1 MWNQRQYMRGR
12 RVWMRMRV
20 VFRPSWM
27 MFVIWEVMRYPKR
40 GVFMKIFW
48 TSSRILDGGWVLVR
62 RFTGRVA
69 ILTSWTEVRARGVRN
84 YFVCI
89 RWDKL
94 SLGRMARREN
104 EWVALRFILFGK
116 LRGRIMAIETIL
128 TMGVLKSD
136 WARYIYDQDVE
147 LVTNQI

>member
-1 MWNQRQYMRGR
+1 
-12 RVWMRMRV
+12 
-20 VFRPSWM
+20 
-27 MFVIWEVMRYPKR
+27 
-40 GVFMKIFW
+40 
-48 TSSRILDGGWVLVR
+48 
-62 RFTGRVA
+62 
-69 ILTSWTEVRARGVRN
+69 
-84 YFVCI
+84 
-89 RWDKL
+89 
-94 SLGRMARREN
+94 MARREN